1 MAKKSKKSK
10 EPKELIPWDPAFKEL
25 HQAILTYWHLQ
36 MIADVKLGKLHLKAD
51 MAIITPN
58 QGFQKWKKHPLWK
71 YVSHQNIVEFK
82 SITDQLLRGDFEQLL
97 AYTLLYRIKFKIS
110 YRHQLSAWLILPA
123 ITPTLRKALKHYRV
137 ELEPLYERTPFC
149 QSEALHEIEQNS
161 TRANPRCDKIR
172 RGYSIETL

>member
-10 EPKELIPWDPAFKEL
+10 EPKELIPWDPAFKKL
-25 HQAILTYWHLQ
+25 HQAILTYWQLQ

-51 MAIITPN
+51 IAIITPKK
-58 QGFQKWKKHPLWK
+58 GSQKWKKHPLWK

-110 YRHQLSAWLILPA
+110 SRHQLSAWLILPA
-123 ITPTLRKALKHYRV
+123 ITPTLRKALKHYKV
-137 ELEPLYERTPFC
+137 ELEPLYEGLWKGHCLFSLYVVEYNHLPK
-149 QSEALHEIEQNS
+149 EL
-161 TRANPRCDKIR
+161 
-172 RGYSIETL
+172 